1 MEEGTK
7 KSRVL
12 IFGGTGYIGKHIVR
26 ASAAEGHPTA
36 LFIRPET
43 LQSKPDLI
51 ASFKSL
57 GVTFVQGSLEDHA
70 CLVAAVKGAN
80 VVISAMGGRS
90 IPEQEKIIA
99 AIVEAGTVKRFLPSE
114 FGNDVDHA
122 QPLEP
127 LKYMY
132 DKKVAIRRKIEESGI
147 PYTYIS
153 SNSFAG
159 HTLAKLMQFG
169 KTAPPRDK
177 VVIYGTGDV
186 KAIFLKE
193 EDVGTYTIKTI
204 DDPRTLN
211 KVVYLRPPQ
220 NILTINEVVG
230 LWEKKIG
237 QTLEKEY
244 VSEEAIV
251 EQIKDFMEKEYVS
264 EQAMLERMKTSPP
277 PKNALLATVH
287 STFVMG
293 DQYNFDIGEKGV
305 DACALYPDL
314 KYTTASEY
322 LDKFV

>member
-1 MEEGTK
+1 MEGV

-12 IFGGTGYIGKHIVR
+12 VFGGTGYIGKHIVR
-26 ASAAEGHPTA
+26 ASVAEGHLTS
-36 LFIRPET
+36 LFIRPAT
-43 LQSKPDLI
+43 LHSKPDLL

-57 GVTFVQGSLEDHA
+57 GVAFVEGSLDDHA
-70 CLVAAVKGAN
+70 SLVAAIKEVD
-80 VVISAMGGRS
+80 VVVSAVGGRS

-99 AIVEAGTVKRFLPSE
+99 AIVDAGTVKRFLPSE

-122 QPLEP
+122 KPLEP
-127 LKYMY
+127 LKFMY
-132 DKKVAIRRKIEESGI
+132 DKKMAIRRKIEETGI

-186 KAIFLKE
+186 KAVFLME
-193 EDVGTYTIKTI
+193 EDIGTYTIKAI

-211 KVVYLRPPQ
+211 KIVYLRPPQ
-220 NILTINEVVG
+220 NILTINEVVA

-237 QTLEKEY
+237 LTLEKEY
-244 VSEEAIV
+244 ISEEAIV
-251 EQIKDFMEKEYVS
+251 EQIKNFMEKEYVS

-293 DQYNFDIGEKGV
+293 DQYNFEIGKNGV
-305 DACALYPDL
+305 DACALYPDVR
-314 KYTTASEY
+314 YTTASEY